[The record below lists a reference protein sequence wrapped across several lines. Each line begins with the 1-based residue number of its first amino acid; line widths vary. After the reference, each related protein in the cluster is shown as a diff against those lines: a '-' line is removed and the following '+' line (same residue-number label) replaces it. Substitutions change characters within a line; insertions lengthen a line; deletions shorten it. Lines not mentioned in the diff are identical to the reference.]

1 MGKRAI
7 LDVLHARK
15 SVLMIRNT
23 NDLCRTRAICVT
35 KAWLHK
41 DENVDIWRN
50 YCNIQQKDQVQTRMT
65 RQLHEESGV
74 PLGPCGH
81 DALESFQAFL
91 SPHYQLKVLSTSY
104 LHMVTFQGPEAP
116 LVIRLLLQDDPYHGC
131 TLYAGFLERS
141 HFCDQCNRGYKDEN
155 YRKHPCEGRR
165 CPACK
170 QKECG
175 LKRGEPS
182 PSLSCPSFHRNFY
195 DETCLQ

>member
-65 RQLHEESGV
+65 RQLHEEFGV

-104 LHMVTFQGPEAP
+104 PHMVTFQGPEAP
-116 LVIRLLLQDDPYHGC
+116 LVNSSF
-131 TLYAGFLERS
+131 AS
-141 HFCDQCNRGYKDEN
+141 
-155 YRKHPCEGRR
+155 GR
-165 CPACK
+165 
-170 QKECG
+170 
-175 LKRGEPS
+175 
-182 PSLSCPSFHRNFY
+182 SLSRVHVVCRVLRTVVFLRSV
-195 DETCLQ
+195 